1 MRKAM
6 WTRVCAGLTL
16 AAVAV
21 AVGCGGGGA
30 DKEKQAAERPC
41 PSAPAAMSGSPA
53 LPTGFPQPAEV
64 TYTGQV
70 AKGPTSIVKGYFAG
84 DIDAAYGTY
93 KESFKDPFEVE
104 DSEHEEVDAEI
115 EFKGSGKEGQVKL
128 LQRCKDR
135 TSVTLTIRPE

>member
-1 MRKAM
+1 M
-6 WTRVCAGLTL
+6 WTRVCAAL
-16 AAVAV
+16 ALVAV
-21 AVGCGGGGA
+21 GVALGCGGGGEDK
-30 DKEKQAAERPC
+30 DKEAASRDCAP
-41 PSAPAAMSGSPA
+41 APAAMSGQPS

-84 DIDAAYGTY
+84 DIDKAFDTY
-93 KESFKDPFEVE
+93 KNAFQDPFEVE

-115 EFKGSGKEGQVKL
+115 EFKGGGKEGQVKL
-128 LQRCKDR
+128 LQRCRER